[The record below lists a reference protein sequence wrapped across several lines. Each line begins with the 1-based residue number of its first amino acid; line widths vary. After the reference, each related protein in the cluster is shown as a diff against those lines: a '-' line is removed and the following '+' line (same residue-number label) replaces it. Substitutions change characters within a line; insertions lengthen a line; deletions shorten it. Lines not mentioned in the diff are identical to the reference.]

1 MVSAGGR
8 PWADAEVAGC
18 GGRLRRTDPTGA
30 EDEAG
35 VGAAPVVGGR
45 AAVPTDG
52 GTSDGAELSAA
63 TGAGGVATRGATV
76 RDVANT

>member
-8 PWADAEVAGC
+8 PWADAEVAGG

-30 EDEAG
+30 GDAAG

-45 AAVPTDG
+45 AVPTDG
-52 GTSDGAELSAA
+52 GTSEGAALSAT
-63 TGAGGVATRGATV
+63 TGAAGGVTCGATR